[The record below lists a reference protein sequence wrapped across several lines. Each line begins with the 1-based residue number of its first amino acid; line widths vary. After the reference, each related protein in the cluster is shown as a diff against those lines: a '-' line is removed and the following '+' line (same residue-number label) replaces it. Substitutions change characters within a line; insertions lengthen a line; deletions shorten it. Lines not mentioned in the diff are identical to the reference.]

1 MGVDSVNWGN
11 VTTASTYVDA
21 TSELM
26 PGERPT
32 ENAISLNAG
41 SVTVEGA
48 DKGSGTNTPLKI
60 SQASNAKVSDV
71 FQREKAEV
79 VVEAVKVDAEAS
91 ELLDKRMAEEGQP
104 KV

>member
-1 MGVDSVNWGN
+1 MDFGN
-11 VTTASTYVDA
+11 VTTSAAYA
-21 TSELM
+21 YAMKELM

-79 VVEAVKVDAEAS
+79 VVEAVKVDEKAS